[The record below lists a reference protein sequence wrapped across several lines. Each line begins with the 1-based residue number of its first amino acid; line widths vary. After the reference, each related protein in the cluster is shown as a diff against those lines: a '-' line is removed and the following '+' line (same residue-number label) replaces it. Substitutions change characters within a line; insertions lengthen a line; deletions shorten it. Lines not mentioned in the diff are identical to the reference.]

1 MNQGKYI
8 FSQVMEFFPRWVF
21 EKAVKK
27 YGGDF
32 HAKNLNSYSHC
43 LHLMFGQMAGCKSLE
58 DISLILKSLKKSVY
72 HLGITTAVDPSSL
85 SKANEARDYRIF
97 EELGLWLINKVR
109 PMYAKERVPDVYLPG
124 WEIFAIDSTTIPCSI
139 KLAEWALG
147 KRSKGGVKMHTVLDL
162 RGSIPD
168 TIYVTDSRWH
178 DSNFLDVYE
187 PYKWAIYTMDKAYV
201 DFEALYRMHRGETY
215 FVTRAKETMR
225 YEVVSTNYNIDDLDG
240 IVGDQVIHLIGYISE
255 KKYPEDLRLV
265 KFYDADKNEVIS
277 FITNRSA
284 LPLGLSK
291 NFELGPLVIANIYRN
306 RWQIETFFKWVK
318 GNLTVKS
325 LWGYSENAVKI
336 HLWVAISAYLLLA
349 WVKAALKSPLTI
361 TEVSKVIEALILSKA
376 DIRELLDVPAPLT
389 QNQNVN
395 ELLLNF

>member
-1 MNQGKYI
+1 MNQGKYV

-43 LHLMFGQMAGCKSLE
+43 LHLMFGQMAGCKSLK

-201 DFEALYRMHRGETY
+201 DFEALYRMHQGETY
-215 FVTRAKETMR
+215 FVTRAKDTMR

-265 KFYDADKNEVIS
+265 KFYDAEKDEVIS
-277 FITNRSA
+277 FITN
-284 LPLGLSK
+284 

-306 RWQIETFFKWVK
+306 RWQIETFFKWIK

-349 WVKAALKSPLTI
+349 WVKDALKSPLTI
-361 TEVSKVIEALILSKA
+361 TEVSKVIEASILSKA

>member
-1 MNQGKYI
+1 MNQGKYV

-43 LHLMFGQMAGCKSLE
+43 LHLMFGQMAGCKSLK

-109 PMYAKERVPDVYLPG
+109 PMYAMERVPAVYLPG

-162 RGSIPD
+162 HGSIPD

-201 DFEALYRMHRGETY
+201 DFEALYKMHQGETY
-215 FVTRAKETMR
+215 FVTRAKDTMR

-265 KFYDADKNEVIS
+265 KFYDAEKDEVIS
-277 FITNRSA
+277 FITN
-284 LPLGLSK
+284 

-306 RWQIETFFKWVK
+306 RWQIETFFKWIK

-361 TEVSKVIEALILSKA
+361 TEVSKVIEASILSKA
-376 DIRELLDVPAPLT
+376 DIRELLDVPVPLT

>member
-1 MNQGKYI
+1 MNQGKYV
-8 FSQVMEFFPRWVF
+8 FAQVMEYFPIWVF

-32 HAKNLNSYSHC
+32 HAKNLSSYSHC
-43 LHLMFGQMAGCKSLE
+43 LHLMFGQMAGCKSLK
-58 DISLILKSLKKSVY
+58 DISLVLKSLKRSVY
-72 HLGITTAVDPSSL
+72 HLGISNAVDSSSL
-85 SKANEARDYRIF
+85 SKANDVRDYRIF
-97 EELGLWLINKVR
+97 EELGMWLINKVR
-109 PMYAKERVPDVYLPG
+109 PMYAKENIPDVYLPG

-147 KRSKGGVKMHTVLDL
+147 KYSKGGVKMHTVLDL

-201 DFEALYRMHRGETY
+201 DFKALYKMQINETY
-215 FVTRAKETMR
+215 FVTRAKDTMK
-225 YEVVSTNYNIDDLDG
+225 YDVVETNYNINDLAG
-240 IVGDQVIHLIGYISE
+240 IVGDQILHLAGYISE
-255 KKYPEDLRLV
+255 KKYPEDFRLV
-265 KFYDADKNEVIS
+265 KFYDAEKDEVIS
-277 FITNRSA
+277 FITNN
-284 LPLGLSK
+284 L
-291 NFELGPLVIANIYRN
+291 ELGPLVIANIYRN
-306 RWQIETFFKWVK
+306 RWQIETFFKWIK
-318 GNLTVKS
+318 GNMTIKS
-325 LWGYSENAVKI
+325 LWGYSENAVKT
-336 HLWVAISAYLLLA
+336 HLWVAICSHLLLA

-361 TEVSKVIEALILSKA
+361 TEISKVVEVSILSKA
-376 DIRELLDVPAPLT
+376 DLRKLLDVPAPLT